1 MAIISFAEAINS
13 ALMEEMERDGSI
25 YLIGEDIGI
34 HGGAFGV
41 TKNLINKFGNKR
53 ILQTP
58 ISEEGYIGIA
68 VGSALGGNRPIAEV
82 MYMDFIGLAM
92 DQIVNQA
99 AKMRY
104 MFGGK
109 VIVPIVIRTQ
119 CGAGRSNAGQHSQSL
134 ESWFYH
140 IPGLKVVMPST
151 PQDAKGLLKSAIRD
165 NNPVVFIEHKC
176 LYNQKGEV
184 SEDEFTIPLG
194 KADIKRTGKDITI
207 LTTSL
212 MVLRVLNVAE
222 KLYKENDIDLEI
234 IDLRTLVPLDL
245 NCILESVK
253 KTNKV
258 IILQEAIERGGCGSD
273 LAALMVEK
281 AFDYL
286 DAPIKRICSYNT
298 IVPYNSLLE
307 NYMIPNEERI
317 CSEII
322 EYANKFSVI

>member
-1 MAIISFAEAINS
+1 MAIIPYVEAING
-13 ALMEEMERDGSI
+13 ALMEEMERDESI

-41 TKNLINKFGNKR
+41 TKNLLNKFGNR
-53 ILQTP
+53 RVVQTP
-58 ISEEGYIGIA
+58 ISEEGFIGIA
-68 VGSALGGNRPIAEV
+68 VGSALGGNRPIAEI
-82 MYMDFIGLAM
+82 MYMDFMGLAM

-109 VIVPIVIRTQ
+109 VTVPLVIRTQ

-165 NNPVVFIEHKC
+165 DNPVIFIEHKG

-184 SEDEFTIPLG
+184 DENEFIVPLG
-194 KADIKRTGKDITI
+194 VADIKRKGKDVTV
-207 LTTSL
+207 LATSI
-212 MVLRVLNVAE
+212 MVLKALNVAE
-222 KLYKENDIDLEI
+222 KLCKENGIEIEI

-245 NCILESVK
+245 TCILESVK
-253 KTNKV
+253 KTSRV
-258 IILQEAIERGGCGSD
+258 IILQEAIERGGVGSD
-273 LAALMVEK
+273 IASILVEK
-281 AFDYL
+281 VFDYL
-286 DAPIKRICSYNT
+286 DAPIKKICSYNT
-298 IVPYNSLLE
+298 IVPYNNLLE
-307 NYMIPNEERI
+307 DYMIPNEERI
-317 CSEII
+317 YSEILQ
-322 EYANKFSVI
+322 YMNKID